1 MYVAF
6 MVAGMSSRY
15 GGKLKQLAKVGKN
28 GETLI
33 EVSVNQAL
41 SAGFTTLIF
50 ITNEVTEHHFVSLFG
65 EEYNGIPV
73 FYIRQPW
80 DREKRD
86 RPWGTTGAVCA
97 LTKRVREP
105 FILVNSDD
113 LYGKETFQEGYNLLK
128 SSRNNIIG
136 GCKVTDTMPPD
147 DDVEVNR
154 GVIHVDPETKRVRGM
169 KEMLKISTKKNPE
182 LLELPASVNFIGLRP
197 ETLDYL
203 LAILEDFQLEHQG
216 DRKIECLL
224 PDNLNYLIQ
233 HGIISME
240 YFEIKNAIHGITYPG
255 DEKFLKLIISLYH

>member
-41 SAGFTTLIF
+41 TAPFTKIIF
-50 ITNEVTEHHFVSLFG
+50 ITNEITKHEFVNIFG
-65 EEYNGIPV
+65 QEYKDIPV
-73 FYIRQPW
+73 MYVQQPW
-80 DREKRD
+80 DRDARD

-97 LTKRVREP
+97 LTGKVDKP

-113 LYGKETFQEGYNLLK
+113 LYGSETFQEGYNLLK
-128 SSRNNIIG
+128 STQNNIIG
-136 GCKVTDTMPPD
+136 GCKLKDTMPPD

-154 GVIHVDPETKRVRGM
+154 GVIQVDPNTNKVCGL

-182 LLELPASVNFIGLRP
+182 LLNKPTSVNFIGLRP
-197 ETLDYL
+197 QTLDYL

-224 PDNLNYLIQ
+224 PDNLNYLIK
-233 HGIISME
+233 HGFITMD
-240 YFEIKNAIHGITYPG
+240 YFQIKNAIHSITYPG
-255 DEKFLKLIISLYH
+255 DEKNMKLIISLYH